1 MIIEKQA
8 FPFSIF
14 WPAGRATGRGLGRD
28 GGPGRE
34 KYGVVGGGEGPGGQR
49 DGGVRGA
56 EGPGR
61 EKYGAVSVAGR
72 REHTILYSKP
82 VNFMMGKTRTREERQ
97 ENAALFE
104 TLNQRKVIIFKVFTN

>member
-1 MIIEKQA
+1 MKYYQHYIQQA

-14 WPAGRATGRGLGRD
+14 RPAGRATERGLGRD

-61 EKYGAVSVAGR
+61 EKYGAVSMAGR

-82 VNFMMGKTRTREERQ
+82 VNFMMGKTRTERRDRRM
-97 ENAALFE
+97 L
-104 TLNQRKVIIFKVFTN
+104 LCLRL